1 MKLGN
6 LIKISKWNEKILYEI
21 AVAKIPEVV
30 YNSNAIENS
39 SLTLEDTEKILL
51 ENSIPKGTNLR
62 EVYEVKNLANITE
75 ILLKEPDKT
84 LSRDYILELHKIL
97 LTNINSC

>member
-1 MKLGN
+1 LKLGN

-97 LTNINSC
+97 LTNINSY

>member
-1 MKLGN
+1 M
-6 LIKISKWNEKILYEI
+6 
-21 AVAKIPEVV
+21 AKIHEVV

-51 ENSIPKGTNLR
+51 ENSVPKGTNLR

-84 LSRDYILELHKIL
+84 LSRNYILELHKIL
-97 LTNINSC
+97 LTNINNY